1 MSEKEQE
8 AEPNFEFAFNNP
20 NFSDRDF
27 IIKIKPGLQEDNG
40 YPIIPVPQEDSYGSE
55 APPPYA
61 RILHKLREGVAM
73 LKEQRA
79 IFITP
84 LLNNQRLSGK
94 MVPGDDS
101 STNKIITIH
110 IASAIL
116 AGKSPIFHDLLSK
129 QSSRQVILELNV
141 HEEAPFVNLLHFIYG
156 RRNLSNTTNAGDWVD
171 LLIVAHRF
179 RVKSCVTY
187 CCKFLLGLMGWKSVF
202 LYFCLASVTNMD
214 NSEEEVK
221 HLIQESAKF
230 LIKNCTF
237 KRTILLL
244 LPLKGLQAYLSADEL
259 EVDSED
265 SVFDFVQLWAYLH
278 YPIPEE
284 RREFFRI
291 HVDSLVRFPFMSTKR
306 LEQIHM
312 RDDVLDPDHKKET
325 VLKALLYKVGGA
337 KSRCSMR
344 QRAYKFRPVRVV
356 VFDSPKEG
364 CAVYLDLKREEFER
378 LHSEDRTIFTEQ
390 FLVGNEEVHVL
401 ICYDKDGQNV
411 TLYVLKIKKESEI
424 EDFTLHIAARL
435 KGPREEFASLG
446 QVYYNSCTASVS
458 FVMFN
463 AFGAPWSEFI
473 SDGSKFFIN
482 GVFHLR
488 VEIVI
493 TKYATASMG

>member
-1 MSEKEQE
+1 ME
-8 AEPNFEFAFNNP
+8 
-20 NFSDRDF
+20 
-27 IIKIKPGLQEDNG
+27 
-40 YPIIPVPQEDSYGSE
+40 
-55 APPPYA
+55 
-61 RILHKLREGVAM
+61 
-73 LKEQRA
+73 
-79 IFITP
+79 
-84 LLNNQRLSGK
+84 
-94 MVPGDDS
+94 
-101 STNKIITIH
+101 
-110 IASAIL
+110 
-116 AGKSPIFHDLLSK
+116 
-129 QSSRQVILELNV
+129 
-141 HEEAPFVNLLHFIYG
+141 
-156 RRNLSNTTNAGDWVD
+156 
-171 LLIVAHRF
+171 
-179 RVKSCVTY
+179 
-187 CCKFLLGLMGWKSVF
+187 
-202 LYFCLASVTNMD
+202 

-230 LIKNCTF
+230 IVKNCTF
-237 KRTILLL
+237 NALFLFS
-244 LPLKGLQAYLSADEL
+244 LPLRGLQAYLSADEL
-259 EVDSED
+259 VVDSED
-265 SVFDFVQLWAYLH
+265 SVFDFVQFWAYLL

-291 HVDSLVRFPFMSTKR
+291 HVDSLVRFPLMSTKR
-306 LEQIHM
+306 LEQILM
-312 RDDVLDPDHKKET
+312 RDDLLDPDHK
-325 VLKALLYKVGGA
+325 
-337 KSRCSMR
+337 R
-344 QRAYKFRPVRVV
+344 RPCLRL
-356 VFDSPKEG
+356 SC